1 MNSVIRELRAHG
13 IAVTALHSHML
24 EETPRL
30 FFMHF
35 WGVDT
40 PDKIDYERTARV
52 VEGIEIV
59 VRDLLNGD

>member
-1 MNSVIRELRAHG
+1 VNPVIRILRRGG

-35 WGVDT
+35 WANNDAKKLATTLRAALDAMNV
-40 PDKIDYERTARV
+40 KK
-52 VEGIEIV
+52 
-59 VRDLLNGD
+59 

>member
-1 MNSVIRELRAHG
+1 VIRILRNGG

-35 WGVDT
+35 WANDDAKRLATTLHKALDAMHV
-40 PDKIDYERTARV
+40 KK
-52 VEGIEIV
+52 
-59 VRDLLNGD
+59 